1 MITVSTNKKLLIFP
15 IIFLAIIILSGF
27 TIRYFNI
34 KANIGISAAIKTNGY
49 INNLLHSRLA
59 FKEFL
64 EELDED
70 YASKVTTDYKNLAK
84 NVKELK
90 NLHEDF
96 VNKNKEAIDKI
107 LSDINKYLKI
117 FDQYSI
123 ERIDNLNE
131 NSNKFET
138 NSTQTKLEQMNNL
151 VQFIENNLKQI
162 INDAKAFKESS
173 TKRLNFA
180 LIILAIVSTI
190 IFSVISFIISRI
202 IVKSINSFKT
212 GLLSF
217 FEYLNLEKDEITL
230 LNEKSKDEFGQMA
243 KVVNRNIKKTQNA
256 MNEDRLLIDETIHVL
271 DNFGKG
277 DLTQRLT
284 TKVSNPALTELKDVL
299 NNMANTFEKNINNI
313 LDILLEY
320 SKYDYHKR
328 VDEKD
333 LRKHLLKL
341 AKGVNHLAETTTQM
355 LIENKANGLTL
366 DKSSDILLIN
376 VDKLNQSS
384 NETATRLEETSA
396 TLEEITNNIRNNT
409 SNINKMAVLSNEV
422 TNSAKEGELL
432 AKNTS
437 IAMEDINTQVKAI
450 NEAISVIDQIAFQTN
465 ILSLNAAVEAA
476 TAGEAGK
483 GFAVVAQEV
492 RNLAS
497 RSANAAKEIKNIV
510 ENATQKANEG
520 KDISSGMINGYTKL
534 NENINFTINL
544 IKDIELASKE
554 QLENIEHINDSIT
567 QLDRQTQQYAA
578 VANETHEVSMITDNI
593 AKLIVKNAD
602 EKEFEGKD
610 LVEVKNINNIN
621 TKNLQEA

>member
-243 KVVNRNIKKTQNA
+243 KVVNKNIKKTQNA

-567 QLDRQTQQYAA
+567 QLGRQTQQYAA